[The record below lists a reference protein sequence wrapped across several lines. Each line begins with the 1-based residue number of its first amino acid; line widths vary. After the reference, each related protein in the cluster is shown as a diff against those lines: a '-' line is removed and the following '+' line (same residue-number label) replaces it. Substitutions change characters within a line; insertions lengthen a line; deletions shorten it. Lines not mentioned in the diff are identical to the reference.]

1 MCPPV
6 SGRYWAEGVSHLYA
20 SWMYQL
26 QHGGRVRMCFA
37 CFRTAF
43 QELRAFLESED
54 WEDEDWDPE
63 LMDYTE
69 EGSEQE
75 SPLGPGQGQP
85 ALAAGPVESEGVGL
99 HHHFVP
105 TELEPQDA
113 APLGLGAEAAD
124 WTQGLPWLLGR
135 LPVCSHWPS
144 PSPPRQGFLKAD
156 LPPGEPMV
164 LKLGTTQAMDPA
176 EARAWLLDLQVLYI
190 VGCYDAV
197 YLRKM
202 KAAWALQ
209 TPGQCWEL
217 LLEPD
222 EVWVVQYQDAPQKQE
237 LHRWKLS
244 VLESS
249 PSGEDEE
256 LVPADSAL
264 LKRGFTVLSYLPR
277 AVREAEEGASAS
289 RPQSWP
295 LGWDPIG
302 GGGSSSGGGLWGPGE
317 GLAVMGASA
326 LGELPRFQPLG
337 PGPQN

>member
-1 MCPPV
+1 
-6 SGRYWAEGVSHLYA
+6 
-20 SWMYQL
+20 
-26 QHGGRVRMCFA
+26 
-37 CFRTAF
+37 
-43 QELRAFLESED
+43 
-54 WEDEDWDPE
+54 
-63 LMDYTE
+63 
-69 EGSEQE
+69 
-75 SPLGPGQGQP
+75 
-85 ALAAGPVESEGVGL
+85 
-99 HHHFVP
+99 
-105 TELEPQDA
+105 
-113 APLGLGAEAAD
+113 
-124 WTQGLPWLLGR
+124 
-135 LPVCSHWPS
+135 
-144 PSPPRQGFLKAD
+144 
-156 LPPGEPMV
+156 MV

-317 GLAVMGASA
+317 GLAVVGASA